1 MKKRSIWLLVAMLI
15 ATAVFA
21 FAACRKDPE
30 YQLSETE
37 ITLTVGESKQLS
49 IAPVPEEEVV
59 WSSSNESVATV
70 ENGTVTAHAAGS
82 AAVSATVGGVDY
94 KLSCAVNVRE
104 AGVADNGYRLDFAR
118 LALKTGES
126 KQIRVLN
133 EEGDYVSSVTYSSA
147 DDAVATVSAD
157 GTVTAAGNGETNII
171 AKADGAELICHV
183 VVAQKYTYSLD
194 KDSLDIAAGGT
205 GRITL
210 IVTPGGGENSRP
222 HTFSS
227 SNPEIAS
234 VNGGSGKVTG
244 VAKGTATISCLVD
257 GEELTATVTV
267 TEYTVKIDGEALV
280 AETSLRLGKAAD
292 ITVTADP
299 DREVS
304 AVFRS
309 ENEEVAIIKDGQL
322 VPVAEG
328 KTAVTV
334 TVGGREFRTTV
345 TVLPAV
351 VWSINHE
358 KAAVDLGKTLQLEVT
373 RDPEAEFKVTFESS
387 NDTVASVSETGL
399 VTAHKIGNAT
409 ITAAVT
415 GTDVRFETAV
425 SVVMHSELM
434 HEDYGAGSDA
444 ANITRLDA
452 NKTIDWHLY
461 NNHGD
466 NANTP
471 TKMKDGASVIGV
483 FETKSVVE
491 TFSDYKTPVLFED
504 AEGDKSGASTQGR
517 AVQGSYTVSVKLTN
531 AVSKVVIF
539 TGSWKETATIEF
551 KIGDVVLQSEEFVGG
566 ESALARKYVFTVD
579 TSVLKADEE
588 LTLTV
593 AVNLNR
599 SQGGNVSLVGVAVIG
614 DTAHEAY
621 AATATSKATS
631 EMGITSAQ
639 NLTEAGTMDWV
650 AASRENDTKKA
661 GVPKDEMIKES
672 KIVYAPNSGTATDYK
687 ASVSWTDGTKAAGS
701 STFFYHA
708 DVSIIIPVQLE
719 KGKTTVTLFATGWN
733 CSYALLVRDVN
744 GNIVNAHQGAYK
756 NGGNSVASRIAVT
769 VNAEQAGEYSFV
781 LMKSAGEGNIGWAAV
796 AVSGAN
802 DFEPEKAVYNLAL
815 GAEAEIVLNGSGSA
829 PSVTYTCAD
838 TSVATVDG
846 NGKITAQAVGST
858 VITAQFAG
866 GVVRKIY
873 VTVIEYTLTSD
884 SEITLTLKGTSQIE
898 IASNPDLPF
907 SVTYESS
914 NEGVVTVSK
923 KGLITA
929 VAGGTATVTATV
941 NGKAFE
947 ITVTVETYSLNYND
961 ITLKVDSTT
970 EGSETLSVLDENNNV
985 VTGVTFESKDTKIA
999 TVDASS
1005 GLITAVG
1012 VGKTTVTASVNGKT
1026 FSCTVNVLIPD
1037 TTAQLV
1043 ELDMGFE
1050 NLSRVSSQYK
1060 TIDYKH
1066 WSNED
1071 TVVMNGREA
1080 LIGEPSSTA
1089 GNFWDYKTTIGYEF
1103 AVGGRNLG
1111 KSYGKTSRGFEL
1123 PVKISNLVSGI
1134 VFYTGAYDG
1143 TATISFKIG
1152 ERVLGTVSFTAADS
1166 GIARKVVLPIDTS
1179 KMAAGLVDTL
1189 IIKGEFSGGG
1199 NVNVVAA
1206 AVIGKVEYSGNEIAA
1221 GTGTATAA
1229 RVEGE
1234 KGSNKVNLT
1243 EVGTY
1248 DWIYSHYENPKEPTY
1263 RKFNGNDVFKGET
1276 YYDHEGNAT
1285 GGAAQWD
1292 GYSAFSWTDGIR
1304 SDLIGTE
1311 GAVAENNPVDNDIPG
1326 GGDYT
1331 NNYFAAKGEIHVAMK
1346 LAAGKYQ
1353 ITAYLNSYQSPLAA
1367 AIYDGNN
1374 NFVVGKSMIN
1384 ADLADNESQG
1394 WVVTFTL
1401 DVSAESEF
1409 KFVVGKCRS
1418 HGEQKRQVGWQA
1430 IAVAQITE

>member
-147 DDAVATVSAD
+147 NDAVATVSAD

-194 KDSLDIAAGGT
+194 KTALDIAAGGT
-205 GRITL
+205 DRIAL

-227 SNPEIAS
+227 SDTDVVT

-292 ITVTADP
+292 IAVTADP

-358 KAAVDLGKTLQLEVT
+358 KAAVDLGQTLQLEVT

-387 NDTVASVSETGL
+387 DDKVASVDANGL

-425 SVVMHSELM
+425 SVVMHSELA
-434 HEDYGAGSDA
+434 HEDYAFGGGAV
-444 ANITRLDA
+444 NLTKLDS
-452 NKTIDWHLY
+452 NKTIDWRQY
-461 NNHGD
+461 YDDPNFASRMND
-466 NANTP
+466 NAGLIGEVE
-471 TKMKDGASVIGV
+471 KDATHER
-483 FETKSVVE
+483 FW
-491 TFSDYKTPVLFED
+491 DYKAPIVFED
-504 AEGDKSGASTQGR
+504 AEGDKSGVYTYGL
-517 AVQGSYTVSVKLTN
+517 AVHGSYTVSVKLTN

-539 TGSWKETATIEF
+539 TGSWKEAATIEF
-551 KIGDVVLQSEEFVGG
+551 KIGDVVLQSEEFAGG
-566 ESALARKYVFTVD
+566 DSALARKYVLDID
-579 TSVLKADEE
+579 TSILSAGEE
-588 LTLTV
+588 LTLTI
-593 AVNLNR
+593 AVNCPRTN
-599 SQGGNVSLVGVAVIG
+599 GGNVSLVAVAAIG
-614 DTAHEAY
+614 KTAHDYIVSASASAQVTTGLE
-621 AATATSKATS
+621 
-631 EMGITSAQ
+631 GAQ
-639 NLTEAGTMDWV
+639 NLTEAGNIDWV
-650 AASRENDTKKA
+650 AAAKDNNLKKA
-661 GVPKDEMIKES
+661 GVPKDSVIQES
-672 KIVYAPNSGTATDYK
+672 KIAYEPKKDEAGNYN
-687 ASVSWTDGTKAAGS
+687 ASVTWTDGTKAAGN

-708 DVSIIIPVQLE
+708 DVSVSIPVYLE
-719 KGKTTVTLFATGWN
+719 KGKSTVTVFASGWN
-733 CSYALLVRDVN
+733 CGYLVAVYDTN
-744 GNIVNAHQGAYK
+744 GHFVNAFQGADEK
-756 NGGNSVASRIAVT
+756 KDASVSSKIAIT
-769 VNAEQAGEYSFV
+769 VNADTAGEYIFK
-781 LMKSAGEGNIGWAAV
+781 MMRCRGTGNIGWAAV

-802 DFEPEKAVYNLAL
+802 DFEPERAVINLAL
-815 GAEAEIVLNGSGSA
+815 NAETEIVLKGTGTA
-829 PSVTYTCAD
+829 PSVSYVSEDST
-838 TSVATVDG
+838 VAEVDANG
-846 NGKITAQAVGST
+846 NVTAKKIGNT
-858 VITAQFAG
+858 VITATYG
-866 GVVRKIY
+866 GLIRKIY
-873 VTVIEYTLTSD
+873 VTVTEYTLTSD
-884 SEITLTLKGTSQIE
+884 SDITLPFRGSSQIE
-898 IASNPDLPF
+898 ISANPDSPF
-907 SVTYESS
+907 DVTYESQ
-914 NEGVVTVSK
+914 NEGIATVNK
-923 KGLITA
+923 KGLIQA
-929 VAGGTATVTATV
+929 VADGTTTVTATV
-941 NGKAFE
+941 NGKTFT
-947 ITVTVETYSLNYND
+947 ITVTVDAYSLNHNE
-961 ITLKVDSTT
+961 ITLKVDSNET
-970 EGSETLSVLDENNNV
+970 ETLAVLDPENQTV
-985 VTGVTFESKDTKIA
+985 SGVTFESSDPAIAAVDTA
-999 TVDASS
+999 GVV
-1005 GLITAVG
+1005 TAVG

-1060 TIDYKH
+1060 TIDYKQ
-1066 WSNED
+1066 WSNGP
-1071 TVVMNGREA
+1071 TVEMDGREA
-1080 LIGEPSSTA
+1080 LIGEPSATS

-1103 AVGGRNLG
+1103 KVGGRNLG
-1111 KSYGKTSRGFEL
+1111 ATYGKTSRGFEL
-1123 PVKISNLVSGI
+1123 PVKINNGVSEI
-1134 VFYTGAYDG
+1134 VFYTGAYKG

-1189 IIKGEFSGGG
+1189 IIKGEFNGENDG
-1199 NVNVVAA
+1199 NVNVVAV
-1206 AVIGKVEYSGNEIAA
+1206 AVVGKVEYSGNEIAV

-1248 DWIYSHYENPKEPTY
+1248 DWIYSHYESPKEPTY
-1263 RKFNGNDVFKGET
+1263 RKFDGNDVFKGET
-1276 YYDHEGNAT
+1276 YYDQNGTAGEPGRE
-1285 GGAAQWD
+1285 WD
-1292 GYSAFSWTDGIR
+1292 GYSAFNWTDGIR

-1331 NNYFAAKGEIHVAMK
+1331 NNYNTARGEVHVAMK
-1346 LAAGKYQ
+1346 LAAGKYT
-1353 ITAYLNSYQSPLAA
+1353 ITAYLNSYQSSMSA

-1374 NFVVGKSMIN
+1374 NFVVGK
-1384 ADLADNESQG
+1384 LLCGEHG
-1394 WVVTFTL
+1394 GGEGYVVTFTL
-1401 DVSAESEF
+1401 EVTAESEF
-1409 KFVVGKCRS
+1409 KLIIGKSRS
-1418 HGEQKRQVGWQA
+1418 HGEDVRQVGWQA

>member
-1 MKKRSIWLLVAMLI
+1 M
-15 ATAVFA
+15 
-21 FAACRKDPE
+21 
-30 YQLSETE
+30 
-37 ITLTVGESKQLS
+37 
-49 IAPVPEEEVV
+49 
-59 WSSSNESVATV
+59 
-70 ENGTVTAHAAGS
+70 
-82 AAVSATVGGVDY
+82 
-94 KLSCAVNVRE
+94 RE

-147 DDAVATVSAD
+147 NDAVATVSAD

-194 KDSLDIAAGGT
+194 KTALDIAAGGT
-205 GRITL
+205 DRIAL

-227 SNPEIAS
+227 SDTNVVT

-358 KAAVDLGKTLQLEVT
+358 KAAVDLGRTLQLEVT
-373 RDPEAEFKVTFESS
+373 RDPEAEFKVTFKSS
-387 NDTVASVSETGL
+387 DDTVASVSETGL

-409 ITAAVT
+409 ITATVT

-425 SVVMHSELM
+425 SVVMHSELA

-531 AVSKVVIF
+531 TVSKVVIF

-551 KIGDVVLQSEEFVGG
+551 KIGDVVLQSESFVGG
-566 ESALARKYVFTVD
+566 DSALARKYVLTID
-579 TSVLKADEE
+579 TSVLKAGEE

-672 KIVYAPNSGTATDYK
+672 KIGYAPNSGTATDYK

-815 GAEAEIVLNGSGSA
+815 GAETEIVLNGSGSA

-846 NGKITAQAVGST
+846 NGKITARAVGST

-884 SEITLTLKGTSQIE
+884 SEITLPFRGSSQIE
-898 IASNPDLPF
+898 ISANPDSPF
-907 SVTYESS
+907 DVTYESQ
-914 NEGVVTVSK
+914 NEGIATVNK
-923 KGLITA
+923 KGLIQA
-929 VAGGTATVTATV
+929 VADGTTTVTATV
-941 NGKAFE
+941 NGKTFT
-947 ITVTVETYSLNYND
+947 ITVTVDAYSLNHNE
-961 ITLKVDSTT
+961 ITLKVDSNET
-970 EGSETLSVLDENNNV
+970 ETLAVLDPENQTV
-985 VTGVTFESKDTKIA
+985 SGVTFESQNPAIA
-999 TVDASS
+999 EVDAA
-1005 GLITAVG
+1005 GVVTAVG

-1026 FSCTVNVLIPD
+1026 FSCTVNILIPD
-1037 TTAQLV
+1037 TTAQLA

-1080 LIGEPSSTA
+1080 LIDEPSSTA

>member
-1 MKKRSIWLLVAMLI
+1 MKKRSIWLLVAILI
-15 ATAVFA
+15 ATTVFA

-147 DDAVATVSAD
+147 NDAVATVSAD

-194 KDSLDIAAGGT
+194 KTALDIAAGGT
-205 GRITL
+205 DRIAL

-227 SNPEIAS
+227 SDTNVVT

-358 KAAVDLGKTLQLEVT
+358 KAAVDLGRTLQLEVT
-373 RDPEAEFKVTFESS
+373 RDPEAEFKVTFKSS
-387 NDTVASVSETGL
+387 DDTVASVSETGL

-409 ITAAVT
+409 ITATVT

-425 SVVMHSELM
+425 SVVMHSELA

-531 AVSKVVIF
+531 TVSKVVIF

-551 KIGDVVLQSEEFVGG
+551 KIGDVVLQSESFVGG
-566 ESALARKYVFTVD
+566 DSALARKYVLTID
-579 TSVLKADEE
+579 TSVLKAGEE

-672 KIVYAPNSGTATDYK
+672 KIGYAPNSGTATDYK

-815 GAEAEIVLNGSGSA
+815 GAETEIVLNGSGSA

-846 NGKITAQAVGST
+846 NGKITARAVGST

-884 SEITLTLKGTSQIE
+884 SEITLPFRGSSQIE
-898 IASNPDLPF
+898 ISANPDSPF
-907 SVTYESS
+907 DVTYESQ
-914 NEGVVTVSK
+914 NEGIATVNK
-923 KGLITA
+923 KGLIQA
-929 VAGGTATVTATV
+929 VADGTTTVTATV
-941 NGKAFE
+941 NGKTFT
-947 ITVTVETYSLNYND
+947 ITVTVDAYSLNHNE
-961 ITLKVDSTT
+961 ITLKVDSNET
-970 EGSETLSVLDENNNV
+970 ETLAVLDPENQTV
-985 VTGVTFESKDTKIA
+985 SGVTFESQNPAIA
-999 TVDASS
+999 EVDAA
-1005 GLITAVG
+1005 GVVTAVG

-1026 FSCTVNVLIPD
+1026 FSCTVNILIPD
-1037 TTAQLV
+1037 TTAQLA

-1080 LIGEPSSTA
+1080 LIDEPSSTA

>member
-147 DDAVATVSAD
+147 NDAVATVSAD

-194 KDSLDIAAGGT
+194 KTALDIAAGGT
-205 GRITL
+205 DRIAL

-267 TEYTVKIDGEALV
+267 TEYTVKIGGEALA

-358 KAAVDLGKTLQLEVT
+358 KAAVDLGQTLQLEVT
-373 RDPEAEFKVTFESS
+373 RDPEAEFEVTFESS
-387 NDTVASVSETGL
+387 DDTVASVDANGL
-399 VTAHKIGNAT
+399 VTAKKIGNAT

-425 SVVMHSELM
+425 SVVMHSELAN
-434 HEDYGAGSDA
+434 EDYGAGSDA
-444 ANITRLDA
+444 VNITRLDT

-471 TKMKDGASVIGV
+471 TKMKDGASVIGTFERDCTAEV
-483 FETKSVVE
+483 FT
-491 TFSDYKTPVLFED
+491 DYKAPVLFED
-504 AEGDKSGASTQGR
+504 AEENKSGVSSQGR
-517 AVQGSYTVSVKLTN
+517 AVHGSYTVSVKLTN

-539 TGSWKETATIEF
+539 TGSWKEAATIEF
-551 KIGDVVLQSEEFVGG
+551 KIGGVVLQSDEFAGG
-566 ESALARKYVFTVD
+566 DSALARKYVLNID
-579 TSVLKADEE
+579 TSVLSAGEE
-588 LTLTV
+588 LTLTI
-593 AVNLNR
+593 AVNCPRTN
-599 SQGGNVSLVGVAVIG
+599 GGNVSLVGVAVIG
-614 DTAHEAY
+614 KTAHEAY

-672 KIVYAPNSGTATDYK
+672 KIAYAPNSGTATDYK

-708 DVSIIIPVQLE
+708 DVSITIPVQLE

-781 LMKSAGEGNIGWAAV
+781 LMKSAGEGNIGWAAI

-815 GAEAEIVLNGSGSA
+815 GAEAEIVLKGTGTA
-829 PSVTYTCAD
+829 PSVSYVSAD
-838 TSVATVDG
+838 STVAEVDANG
-846 NGKITAQAVGST
+846 NVTAKKIGNT
-858 VITAQFAG
+858 VITATYG
-866 GVVRKIY
+866 GLIRKIY
-873 VTVIEYTLTSD
+873 VTVTEYTLTSD
-884 SEITLTLKGTSQIE
+884 SDITLPFRGSSQIE
-898 IASNPDLPF
+898 ISANPDSPF
-907 SVTYESS
+907 DVTYESQ
-914 NEGVVTVSK
+914 NEGIATVNK
-923 KGLITA
+923 QGLIQA
-929 VAGGTATVTATV
+929 VADGTTTVTATV
-941 NGKAFE
+941 NGKTFT
-947 ITVTVETYSLNYND
+947 ITVTVDAYSLNHNE
-961 ITLKVDSTT
+961 ITLKVDSNET
-970 EGSETLSVLDENNNV
+970 ETLAVLDPENQTV
-985 VTGVTFESKDTKIA
+985 SGVTFESQNPAIA
-999 TVDASS
+999 EVDAA
-1005 GLITAVG
+1005 GVVTAVG

-1066 WSNED
+1066 WSAG
-1071 TVVMNGREA
+1071 TVATMDGREA
-1080 LIGEPSSTA
+1080 LIGEPSQTGS
-1089 GNFWDYKTTIGYEF
+1089 FFYDFKTTIGYKFEI
-1103 AVGGRNLG
+1103 GNKNLG
-1111 KSYGKTSRGFEL
+1111 TSYGRTSNGFEL
-1123 PVKISNLVSGI
+1123 PVKINNGVSEI
-1134 VFYTGAYDG
+1134 VFYTGAYKG
-1143 TATISFKIG
+1143 TATITFKIG
-1152 ERVLGTVSFTAADS
+1152 DRVLGTASFTADE
-1166 GIARKVVLPIDTS
+1166 GVARKVILPIDTS
-1179 KMAAGLVDTL
+1179 KMASGTADTL
-1189 IIKGEFSGGG
+1189 IIKGEVAKSAENG
-1199 NVNVVAA
+1199 NLNVVAV
-1206 AVIGKVEYSGNEIAA
+1206 AVVGKVAYSGNEIVA

-1248 DWIYSHYENPKEPTY
+1248 DWIYSHYENPNDKTY

-1292 GYSAFSWTDGIR
+1292 GYSAFKWTDGQLTD
-1304 SDLIGTE
+1304 SSATE
-1311 GAVAENNPVDNDIPG
+1311 GANNPSDSNEGWDG
-1326 GGDYT
+1326 SGDYT

-1409 KFVVGKCRS
+1409 KLVVGKCRS

>member
-1 MKKRSIWLLVAMLI
+1 M
-15 ATAVFA
+15 
-21 FAACRKDPE
+21 
-30 YQLSETE
+30 
-37 ITLTVGESKQLS
+37 
-49 IAPVPEEEVV
+49 
-59 WSSSNESVATV
+59 
-70 ENGTVTAHAAGS
+70 
-82 AAVSATVGGVDY
+82 
-94 KLSCAVNVRE
+94 RE

-147 DDAVATVSAD
+147 NDAVATVSAD

-194 KDSLDIAAGGT
+194 KTALDIAAGGT
-205 GRITL
+205 DRIAL

-227 SNPEIAS
+227 SDTDVVT

-267 TEYTVKIDGEALV
+267 TEYTVKIGGEALA

-358 KAAVDLGKTLQLEVT
+358 KAAVDLGQTLQLEVT

-387 NDTVASVSETGL
+387 DDTVASVDANGL

-425 SVVMHSELM
+425 SVVMHSELA
-434 HEDYGAGSDA
+434 HEDYGTGSDA

-483 FETKSVVE
+483 FKTKSVVE

-531 AVSKVVIF
+531 TVSKVVIF

-566 ESALARKYVFTVD
+566 DSALARKYVFTVD
-579 TSVLKADEE
+579 TNVLKADEE

-614 DTAHEAY
+614 KTAHEARSVTAST
-621 AATATSKATS
+621 AAQTQT
-631 EMGITSAQ
+631 GITSAQ

-687 ASVSWTDGTKAAGS
+687 ASVTWTDGTKAAGS

-708 DVSIIIPVQLE
+708 DVSITIPVQLE

-744 GNIVNAHQGAYK
+744 ENIVNAHQGAYK

-829 PSVTYTCAD
+829 PSVSYVSAD
-838 TSVATVDG
+838 STVAEVDANG
-846 NGKITAQAVGST
+846 NVTAKKIGNT
-858 VITAQFAG
+858 VITATYG
-866 GVVRKIY
+866 GLIRKIY
-873 VTVIEYTLTSD
+873 VTVTEYTLTSD
-884 SEITLTLKGTSQIE
+884 SEITLPFRGSSQIE
-898 IASNPDLPF
+898 ISANPDSPF
-907 SVTYESS
+907 DVTYESQ
-914 NEGVVTVSK
+914 NEGIATVNK
-923 KGLITA
+923 KGLIQA
-929 VAGGTATVTATV
+929 VADGTTTVTATV
-941 NGKAFE
+941 NGKTFT
-947 ITVTVETYSLNYND
+947 ITVTVDAYSLNHNE
-961 ITLKVDSTT
+961 ITLKVDSNET
-970 EGSETLSVLDENNNV
+970 ETLAVLDPENQTV
-985 VTGVTFESKDTKIA
+985 SGVTFESADPAIA
-999 TVDASS
+999 AVDASS

-1346 LAAGKYQ
+1346 LVAGKYQ

-1384 ADLADNESQG
+1384 ADLADDESQG

-1409 KFVVGKCRS
+1409 KLVVGKCRS

>member
-147 DDAVATVSAD
+147 NDAVATVSAD

-358 KAAVDLGKTLQLEVT
+358 KATVDLGQTLQLEVT
-373 RDPEAEFKVTFESS
+373 RDPEAEFEVTFESS
-387 NDTVASVSETGL
+387 DNTVASVSETGL

-409 ITAAVT
+409 ITATVT

-425 SVVMHSELM
+425 SVVMHSELA

-531 AVSKVVIF
+531 TVSKVVIF

-551 KIGDVVLQSEEFVGG
+551 KVGDVVLQSESFVGG
-566 ESALARKYVFTVD
+566 DSALARKYVLTID
-579 TSVLKADEE
+579 TSVLKAGEE

-614 DTAHEAY
+614 KTAHEAY

-672 KIVYAPNSGTATDYK
+672 KIAYAPNSGTATDYK

-708 DVSIIIPVQLE
+708 DVSITIPVQLE

-781 LMKSAGEGNIGWAAV
+781 LMKSAGEGNIGWAAI

-846 NGKITAQAVGST
+846 NGKVTAKKIGNT
-858 VITAQFAG
+858 VITATYG
-866 GVVRKIY
+866 GLIRKIY
-873 VTVIEYTLTSD
+873 VTVTEYTLTSD
-884 SEITLTLKGTSQIE
+884 SEITLPFRGSSQIE
-898 IASNPDLPF
+898 ISANPDSPF
-907 SVTYESS
+907 DVTYESQ
-914 NEGVVTVSK
+914 NEGIATVNK
-923 KGLITA
+923 KGLIQA
-929 VAGGTATVTATV
+929 VADGTTTVTATV
-941 NGKAFE
+941 NGKTFT
-947 ITVTVETYSLNYND
+947 ITVTVDAYSLNHNE
-961 ITLKVDSTT
+961 ITLKVDSNET
-970 EGSETLSVLDENNNV
+970 ETLAVLDPENQTV
-985 VTGVTFESKDTKIA
+985 SGVTFESQNPAIA
-999 TVDASS
+999 EVDAA
-1005 GLITAVG
+1005 GVVTAVG

-1143 TATISFKIG
+1143 TAKISFKIG

-1229 RVEGE
+1229 RVEGG

-1263 RKFNGNDVFKGET
+1263 RKFDGNDVFKGET
-1276 YYDHEGNAT
+1276 YYDQNGTAGEPGRE
-1285 GGAAQWD
+1285 WD
-1292 GYSAFSWTDGIR
+1292 GYSAFNWTDGIR

-1331 NNYFAAKGEIHVAMK
+1331 NNYNTARGEVHVAMK
-1346 LAAGKYQ
+1346 LAAGKYT
-1353 ITAYLNSYQSPLAA
+1353 ITAYLNSYQSSMSA

-1374 NFVVGKSMIN
+1374 NFVVGK
-1384 ADLADNESQG
+1384 LLCGEHG
-1394 WVVTFTL
+1394 GGEGYVVTFTL
-1401 DVSAESEF
+1401 EVTAESEF
-1409 KFVVGKCRS
+1409 KLIIGKSRS
-1418 HGEQKRQVGWQA
+1418 HGEDVRQVGWQA

>member
-147 DDAVATVSAD
+147 NDAVATVSAD

-194 KDSLDIAAGGT
+194 KTALDIAAGGT
-205 GRITL
+205 DRIAL

-227 SNPEIAS
+227 SDTDVVT

-244 VAKGTATISCLVD
+244 VAKGMATISCLVD

-358 KAAVDLGKTLQLEVT
+358 KAAVDLGQTLQLEVT

-387 NDTVASVSETGL
+387 DDTVASVDANGL

-425 SVVMHSELM
+425 SVVMHSELA

-461 NNHGD
+461 NNHGN

-471 TKMKDGASVIGV
+471 TKMKGGEGVIGV

-517 AVQGSYTVSVKLTN
+517 AVQGSYTVTVKLTN

-551 KIGDVVLQSEEFVGG
+551 KIDDVVLQSEEFVGG

-614 DTAHEAY
+614 KTAHEARSVTAST
-621 AATATSKATS
+621 AAQTQT
-631 EMGITSAQ
+631 GITSAQ

-672 KIVYAPNSGTATDYK
+672 KVVYAPNSGIATDYK

-708 DVSIIIPVQLE
+708 DVSITIPVQLE
-719 KGKTTVTLFATGWN
+719 KGKTMVTLFATGWN

-846 NGKITAQAVGST
+846 NGKITARAVGST

-884 SEITLTLKGTSQIE
+884 SEITLPFRGSSQIE
-898 IASNPDLPF
+898 ISANPDSPF
-907 SVTYESS
+907 DVTYESK
-914 NEGVVTVSK
+914 NEGIATVNK
-923 KGLITA
+923 KGLIQA
-929 VAGGTATVTATV
+929 VADGTTTVTATV
-941 NGKAFE
+941 NGKTFT
-947 ITVTVETYSLNYND
+947 ITVTVDAYSLNHNE
-961 ITLKVDSTT
+961 ITLKVDSNET
-970 EGSETLSVLDENNNV
+970 ETLAVLDPENQTV
-985 VTGVTFESKDTKIA
+985 SGVTFESQNPAIA
-999 TVDASS
+999 EVDAA
-1005 GLITAVG
+1005 GVVTAVG

-1060 TIDYKH
+1060 TIDYKQ
-1066 WSNED
+1066 WSNGP
-1071 TVVMNGREA
+1071 TVEMDGREA
-1080 LIGEPSSTA
+1080 LIGEPSATS

-1103 AVGGRNLG
+1103 KVGGRNLG
-1111 KSYGKTSRGFEL
+1111 ATYGKTSNGFEL
-1123 PVKISNLVSGI
+1123 PVKINNGVSEI
-1134 VFYTGAYDG
+1134 VFYTGAYNG
-1143 TATISFKIG
+1143 TATITFKIG
-1152 ERVLGTVSFTAADS
+1152 DRVLGTASFTA
-1166 GIARKVVLPIDTS
+1166 GEGVARKVILPIDTS
-1179 KMAAGLVDTL
+1179 KMASGAADTL
-1189 IIKGEFSGGG
+1189 IIKGEVAKSEANG
-1199 NVNVVAA
+1199 NVSVVAV
-1206 AVIGKVEYSGNEIAA
+1206 AVVGKVEYSGNEIAA

-1248 DWIYSHYENPKEPTY
+1248 DWIYSHYESPNEPTY

-1276 YYDHEGNAT
+1276 YYDQNGTAGEPGRE
-1285 GGAAQWD
+1285 WD
-1292 GYSAFSWTDGIR
+1292 GYSAFNWTDGIC

-1331 NNYFAAKGEIHVAMK
+1331 NNYNTARGEVHVAMK
-1346 LAAGKYQ
+1346 LAAGKYT
-1353 ITAYLNSYQSPLAA
+1353 ITAYLNSYQSSMSA

-1374 NFVVGKSMIN
+1374 NFVVGK
-1384 ADLADNESQG
+1384 LLCGEHG
-1394 WVVTFTL
+1394 GGEGYVVTFTL
-1401 DVSAESEF
+1401 EVTAESEF
-1409 KFVVGKCRS
+1409 KLIIGKSRS
-1418 HGEQKRQVGWQA
+1418 HGEDVRQVGWQA

>member
-147 DDAVATVSAD
+147 NDAVATVSAD

-194 KDSLDIAAGGT
+194 KTALDIAAGGT
-205 GRITL
+205 DRIAL

-227 SNPEIAS
+227 SDTDVVT

-267 TEYTVKIDGEALV
+267 TEYTVKIGGEALA

-358 KAAVDLGKTLQLEVT
+358 KAAVDLGRTLQLEVT

-387 NDTVASVSETGL
+387 DDTVASVSETGL

-409 ITAAVT
+409 ITATVT

-425 SVVMHSELM
+425 SVVMHSELA

-531 AVSKVVIF
+531 TVSKVVIF

-551 KIGDVVLQSEEFVGG
+551 KIGDVVLQSESFVGG
-566 ESALARKYVFTVD
+566 DSALARKYVLTID
-579 TSVLKADEE
+579 TSVLKAGEE

-672 KIVYAPNSGTATDYK
+672 KIAYAPNSGTATDYK

-708 DVSIIIPVQLE
+708 DVSITIPVQLE

-744 GNIVNAHQGAYK
+744 ENIVNAHQGAYK

-947 ITVTVETYSLNYND
+947 ITVTVETYSLNHNE
-961 ITLKVDSTT
+961 ITLKVDSAT
-970 EGSETLSVLDENNNV
+970 EDSETLSVLDENNNV
-985 VTGVTFESKDTKIA
+985 VAGVTFESKDAKIA

-1037 TTAQLV
+1037 TQAQLA

-1050 NLSRVSSQYK
+1050 NLSRASAQYK

-1080 LIGEPSSTA
+1080 VIGEPSSTI

-1221 GTGTATAA
+1221 GTGTAAA
-1229 RVEGE
+1229 TKIEE

-1243 EVGTY
+1243 EVGAY
-1248 DWIYSHYENPKEPTY
+1248 DWIYSHYESPKEPTY
-1263 RKFNGNDVFKGET
+1263 RKFDGKDVFKGET
-1276 YYDHEGNAT
+1276 YYDQNGTAGDPGRE
-1285 GGAAQWD
+1285 WD

-1311 GAVAENNPVDNDIPG
+1311 GAVADNNPIDNDIPG

-1331 NNYFAAKGEIHVAMK
+1331 NNYNTARGEVHVAMK
-1346 LAAGKYQ
+1346 LAAGKYT
-1353 ITAYLNSYQSPLAA
+1353 IKAYLNSWQSSMSA

-1374 NFVVGKSMIN
+1374 NFVVGKLLCGEHGNSGEGYEI
-1384 ADLADNESQG
+1384 
-1394 WVVTFTL
+1394 TFTL
-1401 DVSAESEF
+1401 EVTAESEF
-1409 KFVVGKCRS
+1409 KFVVGKSRT
-1418 HGEQKRQVGWQA
+1418 HGNGDFQVGWQA

>member
-147 DDAVATVSAD
+147 NDAVATVSAD

-194 KDSLDIAAGGT
+194 KTALDIAAGGT
-205 GRITL
+205 DRIAL

-227 SNPEIAS
+227 SDTDVVT

-358 KAAVDLGKTLQLEVT
+358 KATVDLGQTLQLEVT
-373 RDPEAEFKVTFESS
+373 RDPEAEFEVTFESS
-387 NDTVASVSETGL
+387 DNTVASVSETGL

-409 ITAAVT
+409 ITATVT

-425 SVVMHSELM
+425 SVVMHSELA

-531 AVSKVVIF
+531 TVSKVVIF

-551 KIGDVVLQSEEFVGG
+551 KVGDVVLQSESFVGG
-566 ESALARKYVFTVD
+566 DSALARKYVLTID
-579 TSVLKADEE
+579 TSVLKAGEE

-614 DTAHEAY
+614 KTAHEAY

-672 KIVYAPNSGTATDYK
+672 KIAYAPNSGTATDYK

-708 DVSIIIPVQLE
+708 DVSITIPVQLE

-781 LMKSAGEGNIGWAAV
+781 LMKSAGEGNIGWAAI

-846 NGKITAQAVGST
+846 NGKVTAKKIGNT
-858 VITAQFAG
+858 VITATYG
-866 GVVRKIY
+866 GLIRKIY
-873 VTVIEYTLTSD
+873 VTVTEYTLTSD
-884 SEITLTLKGTSQIE
+884 SEITLPFRGSSQIE
-898 IASNPDLPF
+898 ISANPDSPF
-907 SVTYESS
+907 DVTYESQ
-914 NEGVVTVSK
+914 NEGIATVNK
-923 KGLITA
+923 KGLIQA
-929 VAGGTATVTATV
+929 VADGTTTVTATV
-941 NGKAFE
+941 NGKTFT
-947 ITVTVETYSLNYND
+947 ITVTVDAYSLNHNE
-961 ITLKVDSTT
+961 ITLKVDSNET
-970 EGSETLSVLDENNNV
+970 ETLAVLDPENQTV
-985 VTGVTFESKDTKIA
+985 SGVTFESQNPAIA
-999 TVDASS
+999 EVDAA
-1005 GLITAVG
+1005 GVVTAVG

-1221 GTGTATAA
+1221 GTGTATAV

-1263 RKFNGNDVFKGET
+1263 RKFDGNDVFKGET
-1276 YYDHEGNAT
+1276 YYDQNGTAGEPGRE
-1285 GGAAQWD
+1285 WD
-1292 GYSAFSWTDGIR
+1292 GYSAFNWTDGIR

-1331 NNYFAAKGEIHVAMK
+1331 NNYNTARGEVHVAMK
-1346 LAAGKYQ
+1346 LAAGKYT
-1353 ITAYLNSYQSPLAA
+1353 ITAYLNSYQSSMSA

-1374 NFVVGKSMIN
+1374 NFVVGK
-1384 ADLADNESQG
+1384 LLCGEHG
-1394 WVVTFTL
+1394 GGEGYVVTFTL
-1401 DVSAESEF
+1401 EVTAESEF
-1409 KFVVGKCRS
+1409 KLIIGKSRS
-1418 HGEQKRQVGWQA
+1418 HGEDVRQVGWQA

>member
-147 DDAVATVSAD
+147 NDAVATVSAD

-358 KAAVDLGKTLQLEVT
+358 KATVDLGQTLQLEVT
-373 RDPEAEFKVTFESS
+373 RDPEAEFEVTFESS
-387 NDTVASVSETGL
+387 DNTVASVSETGL

-409 ITAAVT
+409 ITATVT

-425 SVVMHSELM
+425 SVVMHSELA

-531 AVSKVVIF
+531 TVSKVVIF

-551 KIGDVVLQSEEFVGG
+551 KVGDVVLQSESFVGG
-566 ESALARKYVFTVD
+566 DSALARKYVLTID
-579 TSVLKADEE
+579 TSVLKAGEE

-614 DTAHEAY
+614 KTAHEAY

-672 KIVYAPNSGTATDYK
+672 KIAYAPNSGTATDYK

-708 DVSIIIPVQLE
+708 DVSITIPVQLE

-781 LMKSAGEGNIGWAAV
+781 LMKSAGEGNIGWAAI

-846 NGKITAQAVGST
+846 NGKVTAKKIGNT
-858 VITAQFAG
+858 VITATYG
-866 GVVRKIY
+866 GLIRKIY
-873 VTVIEYTLTSD
+873 VTVTEYTLTSD
-884 SEITLTLKGTSQIE
+884 SEITLPFRGSSQIE
-898 IASNPDLPF
+898 ISANPDSPF
-907 SVTYESS
+907 DVTYESQ
-914 NEGVVTVSK
+914 NEGIATVNK
-923 KGLITA
+923 KGLIQA
-929 VAGGTATVTATV
+929 VADGTTTVTATV
-941 NGKAFE
+941 NGKTFT
-947 ITVTVETYSLNYND
+947 ITVTVDAYSLNHNE
-961 ITLKVDSTT
+961 ITLKVDSNET
-970 EGSETLSVLDENNNV
+970 ETLAVLDPENQTV
-985 VTGVTFESKDTKIA
+985 SGVTFESQNPAIA
-999 TVDASS
+999 EVDAA
-1005 GLITAVG
+1005 GVVTAVG

-1143 TATISFKIG
+1143 TAKISFKIG

-1229 RVEGE
+1229 RVEGG

-1346 LAAGKYQ
+1346 LAAGKYT
-1353 ITAYLNSYQSPLAA
+1353 ITAYLNSYQSPLAT

>member
-147 DDAVATVSAD
+147 NDAVATVSAD

-194 KDSLDIAAGGT
+194 KTALDIAAGGT
-205 GRITL
+205 DRIAL

-227 SNPEIAS
+227 SNTDVVT

-358 KAAVDLGKTLQLEVT
+358 KAAVDLGQTLQLEVT
-373 RDPEAEFKVTFESS
+373 RDPEAEFEVTFESS
-387 NDTVASVSETGL
+387 DNTVASVDANGL
-399 VTAHKIGNAT
+399 VTAKKIGNAT
-409 ITAAVT
+409 ITATVT

-425 SVVMHSELM
+425 SVVMHSELA

-444 ANITRLDA
+444 ANITRLDT

-531 AVSKVVIF
+531 TVSKVVIF

-551 KIGDVVLQSEEFVGG
+551 KVGDVVLQSESFVGG
-566 ESALARKYVFTVD
+566 DSALARKYVFTVD

-614 DTAHEAY
+614 KTAHEAY

-661 GVPKDEMIKES
+661 GVPKDEIIKES
-672 KIVYAPNSGTATDYK
+672 KIAYAPNSGTATDYK

-708 DVSIIIPVQLE
+708 DVSIGIPVQLE

-802 DFEPEKAVYNLAL
+802 DFEPERAVINLAL
-815 GAEAEIVLNGSGSA
+815 NAETEIVLKGTGTA

-947 ITVTVETYSLNYND
+947 ITVTVETYSLNHND

-1037 TTAQLV
+1037 TTAQLA

-1311 GAVAENNPVDNDIPG
+1311 GAAAGNNPVDNDISG

-1346 LAAGKYQ
+1346 LAAGKYT
-1353 ITAYLNSYQSPLAA
+1353 ITAYLNSYQSPLAT

-1430 IAVAQITE
+1430 ITVAQITE

>member
-147 DDAVATVSAD
+147 NDAVATVSAD

-194 KDSLDIAAGGT
+194 KTALDIAAGGT
-205 GRITL
+205 DRIAL

-227 SNPEIAS
+227 SDTDVVT

-358 KAAVDLGKTLQLEVT
+358 KATVDLGQTLQLEVT
-373 RDPEAEFKVTFESS
+373 RDPEAEFEVTFESS
-387 NDTVASVSETGL
+387 DNTVASVSETGL

-409 ITAAVT
+409 ITATVT

-425 SVVMHSELM
+425 SVVMHSELA

-483 FETKSVVE
+483 FETESVVE

-531 AVSKVVIF
+531 TVSKVVIF

-551 KIGDVVLQSEEFVGG
+551 KVGDVVLQSESFVGG
-566 ESALARKYVFTVD
+566 DSALARKYVLTID
-579 TSVLKADEE
+579 TSVLKAGEE

-614 DTAHEAY
+614 KTAHEAY

-672 KIVYAPNSGTATDYK
+672 KIAYAPNSGTATDYK

-708 DVSIIIPVQLE
+708 DVSITIPVQLE

-781 LMKSAGEGNIGWAAV
+781 LMKSAGEGNIGWAAI

-846 NGKITAQAVGST
+846 NGKVTAKKIGNT
-858 VITAQFAG
+858 VITATYG
-866 GVVRKIY
+866 GLIRKIY
-873 VTVIEYTLTSD
+873 VTVTEYTLTSD
-884 SEITLTLKGTSQIE
+884 SEITLPFRGSSQIE
-898 IASNPDLPF
+898 ISANPDSPF
-907 SVTYESS
+907 DVTYESQ
-914 NEGVVTVSK
+914 NEGIATVNK
-923 KGLITA
+923 KGLIQA
-929 VAGGTATVTATV
+929 VADGTTTVTATV
-941 NGKAFE
+941 NGKTFT
-947 ITVTVETYSLNYND
+947 ITVTVDAYSLNHNE
-961 ITLKVDSTT
+961 ITLKVDSNET
-970 EGSETLSVLDENNNV
+970 ETLAVLDPENQTV
-985 VTGVTFESKDTKIA
+985 SGVTFESQNPAIA
-999 TVDASS
+999 EVDAA
-1005 GLITAVG
+1005 GVVTAVG

-1221 GTGTATAA
+1221 GTGTATAV

-1263 RKFNGNDVFKGET
+1263 RKFDGNDVFKGET
-1276 YYDHEGNAT
+1276 YYDQNGTAGEPGRE
-1285 GGAAQWD
+1285 WD
-1292 GYSAFSWTDGIR
+1292 GYSAFNWTDGIR

-1331 NNYFAAKGEIHVAMK
+1331 NNYNTARGEVHVAMK
-1346 LAAGKYQ
+1346 LAAGKYT
-1353 ITAYLNSYQSPLAA
+1353 ITAYLNSYQSSMSA

-1374 NFVVGKSMIN
+1374 NFVVGK
-1384 ADLADNESQG
+1384 LLCGEHG
-1394 WVVTFTL
+1394 GGEGYVVTFTL
-1401 DVSAESEF
+1401 EVTAESEF
-1409 KFVVGKCRS
+1409 KLIIGKSRS
-1418 HGEQKRQVGWQA
+1418 HGEDVRQVGWQA

>member
-1 MKKRSIWLLVAMLI
+1 M
-15 ATAVFA
+15 
-21 FAACRKDPE
+21 
-30 YQLSETE
+30 
-37 ITLTVGESKQLS
+37 
-49 IAPVPEEEVV
+49 
-59 WSSSNESVATV
+59 
-70 ENGTVTAHAAGS
+70 VTA
-82 AAVSATVGGVDY
+82 
-94 KLSCAVNVRE
+94 K
-104 AGVADNGYRLDFAR
+104 
-118 LALKTGES
+118 
-126 KQIRVLN
+126 
-133 EEGDYVSSVTYSSA
+133 
-147 DDAVATVSAD
+147 
-157 GTVTAAGNGETNII
+157 
-171 AKADGAELICHV
+171 
-183 VVAQKYTYSLD
+183 
-194 KDSLDIAAGGT
+194 
-205 GRITL
+205 
-210 IVTPGGGENSRP
+210 
-222 HTFSS
+222 
-227 SNPEIAS
+227 
-234 VNGGSGKVTG
+234 
-244 VAKGTATISCLVD
+244 
-257 GEELTATVTV
+257 
-267 TEYTVKIDGEALV
+267 
-280 AETSLRLGKAAD
+280 
-292 ITVTADP
+292 
-299 DREVS
+299 
-304 AVFRS
+304 
-309 ENEEVAIIKDGQL
+309 
-322 VPVAEG
+322 
-328 KTAVTV
+328 
-334 TVGGREFRTTV
+334 
-345 TVLPAV
+345 
-351 VWSINHE
+351 
-358 KAAVDLGKTLQLEVT
+358 
-373 RDPEAEFKVTFESS
+373 
-387 NDTVASVSETGL
+387 
-399 VTAHKIGNAT
+399 KIGNAT

-425 SVVMHSELM
+425 SVVMHSELA

-444 ANITRLDA
+444 VNITRLDT

-483 FETKSVVE
+483 FERDCTAQVF
-491 TFSDYKTPVLFED
+491 TDYKAPVLFED
-504 AEGDKSGASTQGR
+504 AEENKSGVSSQGR
-517 AVQGSYTVSVKLTN
+517 AVHGSYTVSVKLTN

-551 KIGDVVLQSEEFVGG
+551 KIGGVVLQSEEFAGG
-566 ESALARKYVFTVD
+566 DSALARKYVLNID
-579 TSVLKADEE
+579 TSVLSAGEE
-588 LTLTV
+588 LTLTI
-593 AVNLNR
+593 AVNCPRTN
-599 SQGGNVSLVGVAVIG
+599 GGNVSLVGVAVIG
-614 DTAHEAY
+614 KTAHEARSVTAST
-621 AATATSKATS
+621 AAQTQT
-631 EMGITSAQ
+631 GITSAQ

-650 AASRENDTKKA
+650 AASEENDTKKA

-672 KIVYAPNSGTATDYK
+672 KVDYAPKSGTATDYK

-708 DVSIIIPVQLE
+708 VVSITIPVQLE

-781 LMKSAGEGNIGWAAV
+781 LMKSADEGDSNIGWAAV

-947 ITVTVETYSLNYND
+947 ITVTVETYSLNHND

-1123 PVKISNLVSGI
+1123 PVKINNLVSGI

-1143 TATISFKIG
+1143 TAKISFKIG

-1206 AVIGKVEYSGNEIAA
+1206 AVIGKVAYSGNEIAA
-1221 GTGTATAA
+1221 GTGTAAAA
-1229 RVEGE
+1229 RVEGG

-1276 YYDHEGNAT
+1276 YYDQNGTAGEPGRE
-1285 GGAAQWD
+1285 WD
-1292 GYSAFSWTDGIR
+1292 GYSAFNWTDGIR

-1331 NNYFAAKGEIHVAMK
+1331 NNYNTARGEVHVAMK

-1353 ITAYLNSYQSPLAA
+1353 ITAYLNSYQSSLAA

>member
-1 MKKRSIWLLVAMLI
+1 MMKRSIWLLVAMLI

-147 DDAVATVSAD
+147 NDAVATVSAD

-194 KDSLDIAAGGT
+194 KTALDIAAGGT
-205 GRITL
+205 DRIAL

-227 SNPEIAS
+227 SDTDVVT

-358 KAAVDLGKTLQLEVT
+358 KAAVDLGQTLQLEVT

-387 NDTVASVSETGL
+387 DDTVASVDANGL

-461 NNHGD
+461 NNHGN

-471 TKMKDGASVIGV
+471 TKMKDGAGVIDV

-504 AEGDKSGASTQGR
+504 AKENKSGASTQGR

-531 AVSKVVIF
+531 TVSKVVIF

-579 TSVLKADEE
+579 TSVLKADED

-614 DTAHEAY
+614 KTAHEARSVTAST
-621 AATATSKATS
+621 AAQTQT
-631 EMGITSAQ
+631 GITSAQ

-672 KIVYAPNSGTATDYK
+672 KIGYAPNSGTATDYK

-708 DVSIIIPVQLE
+708 DVSITIPVQLE

-744 GNIVNAHQGAYK
+744 RNIVNAHQGAYK

-815 GAEAEIVLNGSGSA
+815 GAEAEIVLKGTGTA
-829 PSVTYTCAD
+829 PSVSYVSEDST
-838 TSVATVDG
+838 VAEVDANG
-846 NGKITAQAVGST
+846 NVTAKKIGNT
-858 VITAQFAG
+858 VITATYG
-866 GVVRKIY
+866 GLIRKIY
-873 VTVIEYTLTSD
+873 VTVTEYTLTSD
-884 SEITLTLKGTSQIE
+884 SDITLPFRGSSQIE
-898 IASNPDLPF
+898 ISANPDSPF
-907 SVTYESS
+907 DVTYESQ
-914 NEGVVTVSK
+914 NEGIATVNK
-923 KGLITA
+923 KGLIQA
-929 VAGGTATVTATV
+929 VADGTTTVTATV
-941 NGKAFE
+941 NGKTFT
-947 ITVTVETYSLNYND
+947 ITVTVDAYSLNHNE
-961 ITLKVDSTT
+961 ITLKVDSNET
-970 EGSETLSVLDENNNV
+970 ETLAVLDPENQTV
-985 VTGVTFESKDTKIA
+985 SGVTFESDDPAIA
-999 TVDASS
+999 AVDEA
-1005 GLITAVG
+1005 GVVTAVG

-1066 WSNED
+1066 WSNEN
-1071 TVVMNGREA
+1071 TVEMNGREA
-1080 LIGEPSSTA
+1080 LIDEPSFTA

-1111 KSYGKTSRGFEL
+1111 KTYGKTSRGFEL
-1123 PVKISNLVSGI
+1123 PVKISNLVSEI

-1311 GAVAENNPVDNDIPG
+1311 GAAAGNNPVDNDISG

-1346 LAAGKYQ
+1346 LVAGKYQ

-1409 KFVVGKCRS
+1409 KLVVGKCRS